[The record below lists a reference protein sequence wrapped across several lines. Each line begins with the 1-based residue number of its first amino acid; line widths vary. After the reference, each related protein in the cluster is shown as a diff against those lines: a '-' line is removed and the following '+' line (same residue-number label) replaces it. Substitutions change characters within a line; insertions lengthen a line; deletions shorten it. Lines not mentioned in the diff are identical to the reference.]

1 MDFSSEEIE
10 EALMHLFKMG
20 LVKVDYDEN
29 LEARFQ
35 ITDNQKFEQYLKEQ
49 RGDV

>member
-1 MDFSSEEIE
+1 MR
-10 EALMHLFKMG
+10 LFKLG

-35 ITDNQKFEQYLKEQ
+35 ITDNKKFERYLKEQ
-49 RGDV
+49 RDDV